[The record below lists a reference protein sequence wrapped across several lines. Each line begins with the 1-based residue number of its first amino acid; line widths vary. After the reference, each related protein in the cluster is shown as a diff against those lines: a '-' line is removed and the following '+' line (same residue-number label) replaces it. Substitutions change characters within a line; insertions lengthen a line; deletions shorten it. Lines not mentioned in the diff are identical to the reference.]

1 VLEVNQNTCANNND
15 VVYLKHNQYYKGA
28 SVMILNNKLT
38 QKDYGFTI
46 VELLVVI
53 VVIGILAAITLVS
66 YSGITA
72 RANTS
77 SAQSSANAVISK
89 AANYSTD
96 YTTAQYPAT
105 LAALTGAAST
115 TSYYL
120 SGVTYGALGAQPG
133 SPSVV
138 QFQACGHKS
147 LVAAPANY
155 GEITTYTG
163 VKIGYWDYSAAAVAY
178 YYAGVTSGV
187 VGTYGVAC
195 FASGS

>member
-1 VLEVNQNTCANNND
+1 MVL
-15 VVYLKHNQYYKGA
+15 HNIK
-28 SVMILNNKLT
+28 ST
-38 QKDYGFTI
+38 QKNHGFTI

-77 SAQSSANAVISK
+77 SAQAAANAVIAK
-89 AANYSTD
+89 AANYGTDSTA
-96 YTTAQYPAT
+96 AQYPAT

-120 SGVTYGALGAQPG
+120 SGVTYDALGAQPT
-133 SPSVV
+133 SPSYV

-147 LVAAPANY
+147 TVAAP
-155 GEITTYTG
+155 TTYSGGTGISTFTG
-163 VKIGYWDYSAAAVAY
+163 VKIGYWNYSTQAVEY

>member
-1 VLEVNQNTCANNND
+1 
-15 VVYLKHNQYYKGA
+15 
-28 SVMILNNKLT
+28 MILNNKLT

-77 SAQSSANAVISK
+77 SAQAAANAVVSK

-120 SGVTYGALGAQPG
+120 AGVTYDGLDAQPTA
-133 SPSVV
+133 PSKIL
-138 QFQACGHKS
+138 FIACGHKS
-147 LVAAPANY
+147 TASAPLSYA
-155 GEITTYTG
+155 GILTFTG
-163 VKIGYWDYSAAAVAY
+163 VQIGYWDYTAGKAY
-178 YYAGVTSGV
+178 YYSGVTSGV

-195 FASGS
+195 FAAGS